1 MTESRERTR
10 FLMENPDLIYWG
22 AKRGRIPN
30 RDWEDFRVF
39 VLGESCLR
47 PDDFDAGKASIVTYA
62 TRFVLLCVIHWKREQ
77 RKERGLKWAFSE
89 MDRETEDWIRF
100 IDTIAQPE
108 EKPEERERREQA
120 QDLIRWALFHTSE
133 HTRRVIAT
141 CPFLNS
147 SEGATVA
154 YGISRQRVFQI
165 LDRFKREIRDL
176 IRFNPPPPG
185 FREKYSLA
193 DLVYLENAETEAIR

>member
-30 RDWEDFRVF
+30 QDWEDFRFF

-62 TRFVLLCVIHWKREQ
+62 TRFVQLCVIFWKREQ
-77 RKERGLKWAFSE
+77 RKEKGTGWAFSE
-89 MDRETEDWIRF
+89 MDRDDDGARF

-108 EKPEERERREQA
+108 ERPEERERREQA

-133 HTRRVIAT
+133 HTRRVVAT
-141 CPFLNS
+141 YLFLNS
-147 SEGATVA
+147 SEGVTVA

-176 IRFNPPPPG
+176 IRFNPPPEG

-193 DLVYLENAETEAIR
+193 DLVYLENTETEAIR

>member
-39 VLGESCLR
+39 VLGESCLH
-47 PDDFDAGKASIVTYA
+47 PDKFNAEKSSIVTYSA
-62 TRFVLLCVIHWKREQ
+62 RFVLNCAGNWKREK

-108 EKPEERERREQA
+108 ERPEERERREQA
-120 QDLIRWALFHTSE
+120 EDLIRWALFKTTE
-133 HTRRVIAT
+133 NTRRVVAS
-141 CPFLNS
+141 FLFLDS
-147 SEGATVA
+147 GEGATIA
-154 YGISRQRVFQI
+154 RGLSRQRIYAI
-165 LDRFKREIRDL
+165 LDRFRREVREL
-176 IRFNPPPPG
+176 IQFDPPPEG

-193 DLVYLENAETEAIR
+193 DLVYWEKTETEATE

>member
-47 PDDFDAGKASIVTYA
+47 PDDFDAGKASIVTYSA
-62 TRFVLLCVIHWKREQ
+62 RFVLLCAIFWKREK
-77 RKERGLKWAFSE
+77 RKERGTGWAFSE
-89 MDRETEDWIRF
+89 MDRDDDGTRF
-100 IDTIAQPE
+100 VDTIAQPE

-133 HTRRVIAT
+133 HTRRVVAT
-141 CPFLNS
+141 YLFLNS

>member
-30 RDWEDFRVF
+30 QDWEDFRVF
-39 VLGESCLR
+39 VLGESCLH
-47 PDDFDAGKASIVTYA
+47 PDKFNAEKSSIVTYSA
-62 TRFVLLCVIHWKREQ
+62 RFILNCAGNWKREK
-77 RKERGLKWAFSE
+77 RKERGLRWAFSE

-108 EKPEERERREQA
+108 ERPEERERREQA

-133 HTRRVIAT
+133 HTRRVVAS
-141 CPFLNS
+141 CLFLNS

-176 IRFNPPPPG
+176 IRFNPPPEG

-193 DLVYLENAETEAIR
+193 DLVYWEKTETEATE